1 MAKKNV
7 YVIGHKNPDTDSI
20 CSALAYS
27 WLKNAIAKRDG
38 LDYSYIP
45 ARAGHVNEETQYV
58 LNHFQVEAPV
68 YVADIRPQVS
78 DLDFNHQ
85 DGIDENLSLKNAWYI
100 MRRDSIVSLPIL
112 EGEKLKGIITVGDIA
127 YSNMDVYDNRIVS
140 DACTSYKNIVET
152 IDGSM
157 IVGDMEGYFEDG
169 KILIGAANLDVMENF
184 IEPRDLVILSNRYEA
199 QLCAIEMDAQCIIIA
214 TSGADVSKTIRR
226 MALDHDCRIIVTPYD
241 TYTTAR
247 LLNHSIPVKHFMSSK
262 DLTTFA
268 TTDFIEDVSEVMAK
282 KRFRDFPIV
291 DGKGNYV
298 GMMSRRNLLDLDR
311 KKMILVDHN
320 EKTQAVDGFE
330 DAEILEIID
339 HHRLGNI
346 ETTSPVFFRNQPV
359 GCTATIVTQMYMENN
374 IEIPPHIAGLLLS
387 AILSDTLMFR
397 SPTCTPIDQMVA
409 EKLAGIAEIDIEEHA
424 TNMFDAGSNLRSKTA
439 NEIFYQDF
447 KKFNDGKINF
457 GVGQI
462 SSMNS
467 KELSSCTEKL
477 LPYMEEVRSSQG
489 LDMVMFMMTNIIT
502 ETTELL
508 MVGDM
513 CKEVIEPAFNVKAG
527 DHSAELAGVVSRKK
541 QLIPAILNNLPK

>member
-1 MAKKNV
+1 MAKNDV

-20 CSALAYS
+20 CSALSYS
-27 WLKNAIAKRDG
+27 WLKNAVAKRDG
-38 LDYSYIP
+38 IDCNYVA
-45 ARAGHVNEETQYV
+45 ARAGQVNEETQYV
-58 LNHFQVEAPV
+58 LNHFDVEPPV
-68 YVADIRPQVS
+68 YIPDIRPQVA
-78 DLDFNHQ
+78 DLEINYIK
-85 DGIDENLSLKNAWYI
+85 GIDENLSLKNAWYL

-112 EGEKLKGIITVGDIA
+112 SDDKLKGIITVGDIA

-140 DACTSYKNIVET
+140 DAATSYRNIVET
-152 IDGSM
+152 IDGEM
-157 IVGDMEGYFEDG
+157 LVGDIDGLFEDG

-184 IEPRDLVILSNRYEA
+184 IEPQDLVILSNRYEA
-199 QLCAIEMDAQCIIIA
+199 QLCAIEMDAQCIVIA
-214 TSGADVSKTIRR
+214 TAGAEVSKTIRR
-226 MALDHDCRIIVTPYD
+226 MATDHDCRIIVTPYD

-247 LLNHSIPVKHFMSSK
+247 LLNHSIPVRHFMSSEK
-262 DLTTFA
+262 LITFTTS
-268 TTDFIEDVSEVMAK
+268 DFIDDVSNVMAK

-291 DGKGNYV
+291 DDNGKYI
-298 GMMSRRNLLDLDR
+298 GMLSRRNLLDLS
-311 KKMILVDHN
+311 KKRMILVDHN

-346 ETTSPVFFRNQPV
+346 ETTGPVYFRNQPV
-359 GCTATIVTQMYMENN
+359 GCTATIVTQMYMENQ
-374 IEIPPHIAGLLLS
+374 IEIPPTIAGLLLS

-397 SPTCTPIDQMVA
+397 SPTCTPIDQMIA
-409 EKLAGIAEIDIEEHA
+409 EKLAGIADVDIEEHA
-424 TNMFDAGSNLRSKTA
+424 ANMFDAGSNLRSKTA

-447 KKFNDGKINF
+447 KKFKDGKINF

-467 KELSSCTEKL
+467 KELSSCSEKL
-477 LPYMEEVRSSQG
+477 LPYMEEVRLESG

-513 CKEVIEPAFNVKAG
+513 CKEVIDSAFNVTSS
-527 DHSAELAGVVSRKK
+527 DHSAELEGVVSRKK
-541 QLIPAILNNLPK
+541 QLIPAILKNLPK

>member
-1 MAKKNV
+1 MGKNDV

-20 CSALAYS
+20 CSALSYS
-27 WLKNAIAKRDG
+27 WLKNAIAERDG
-38 LDYSYIP
+38 LDYKYIP
-45 ARAGHVNEETQYV
+45 ARAGQVNEETQYV
-58 LNHFQVEAPV
+58 LDHFQVDPPAFIS
-68 YVADIRPQVS
+68 DIRPQVA
-78 DLDFNHQ
+78 DLEFNHH

-112 EGEKLKGIITVGDIA
+112 DGEKLKGIITVGDIA

-152 IDGSM
+152 IDGEM
-157 IVGDMEGYFEDG
+157 IVGDLDGDFEDG
-169 KILIGAANLDVMENF
+169 KILIGAANLDVMENY

-199 QLCAIEMDAQCIIIA
+199 QLCAIEMDAQCIIVA
-214 TSGADVSKTIRR
+214 TADGDISKTIRR
-226 MALDHDCRIIVTPYD
+226 MASDHGCRVITTPYD

-247 LLNHSIPVKHFMSSK
+247 LLNHSIPVRHFMSSK
-262 DLTTFA
+262 DLITFSVS
-268 TTDFIEDVSEVMAK
+268 DFVEDISEVMAK

-291 DGKGNYV
+291 DGKGNYK
-298 GMMSRRNLLDLDR
+298 GMVSRRNLLDLER

-320 EKTQAVDGFE
+320 EKTQAVDGFDE
-330 DAEILEIID
+330 AEILEIID

-346 ETTSPVFFRNQPV
+346 ETTGPVFFRNQPV
-359 GCTATIVTQMYMENN
+359 GCTATIITQMYMENN
-374 IEIPPHIAGLLLS
+374 IEIPPTIAGLLLS

-397 SPTCTPIDQMVA
+397 SPTCTPIDQMIA
-409 EKLAGIAEIDIEEHA
+409 ERLAGIADVDIEDHA
-424 TNMFDAGSNLRSKTA
+424 TKMFDAGSNLRSKTA

-447 KKFNDGKINF
+447 KKFSDGKINF

-467 KELSSCTEKL
+467 KELSACTEKL
-477 LPYMEEVRSSQG
+477 LPYMEEVRSSNG

-513 CKEVIEPAFNVKAG
+513 CKEVIEPAFNVTAG
-527 DHSAELAGVVSRKK
+527 EHSAELTGVVSRKK
-541 QLIPAILNNLPK
+541 QLIPAILKNLPS